1 MKITKTCMLT
11 LVQNTLDI
19 DITKEQL
26 ARVNARHQTGEYIQ
40 NIVPHLSVD
49 QREFLM
55 TGILPKTWDKHLS
68 SEDQYEDL
76 NSNINEILNPERN
89 D

>member
-19 DITKEQL
+19 NITKEQL
-26 ARVNARHQTGEYIQ
+26 ARINARHQTGEYIQ
-40 NIVPHLSVD
+40 NIVPHLNGD
-49 QREFLM
+49 EREFLM
-55 TGILPKTWDKHLS
+55 TGILPKTWDDHLS
-68 SEDQYEDL
+68 SEDEYEEF
-76 NSNINEILNPERN
+76 NSDINEILNPERN

>member
-19 DITKEQL
+19 NITQQQL
-26 ARVNARHQTGEYIQ
+26 DRVNARHKTGEYIQ
-40 NIVPHLSVD
+40 NIVPHLNGD
-49 QREFLM
+49 EREFLM
-55 TGILPKTWDKHLS
+55 TGILPKTWDDHLS
-68 SEDQYEDL
+68 SEEQYEDL
-76 NSNINEILNPERN
+76 NANINEILNPKRN

>member
-19 DITKEQL
+19 NITKEQL

-40 NIVPHLSVD
+40 NIVPHLNGD
-49 QREFLM
+49 EREFLM
-55 TGILPKTWDKHLS
+55 TGILPKTWDDHLS
-68 SEDQYEDL
+68 SEDEYEEF
-76 NSNINEILNPERN
+76 NSDINEILNPERN